1 VLDDGQGR
9 QRETDLEAL
18 NDELVGMVRESV
30 KPAHVSLWLGPDT
43 PVNDKQED
51 QRDYLSPLALVI
63 ADTHLQR
70 RAKALP
76 EGLLP
81 YLERA
86 DLILHAGD
94 LMDPTL
100 LDDLAAC
107 APVRAVRG
115 NLDPP
120 EAGLPEAVQFEF
132 GGVSMAMIHD
142 SGPKRGRRNR
152 LRRRFPGARVV
163 VFGHSHIPWLE
174 DEEGFLLLNP
184 GSPTSR
190 RRQPEHTFAL
200 LWVEGGEVRAEVL
213 AL

>member
-1 VLDDGQGR
+1 
-9 QRETDLEAL
+9 
-18 NDELVGMVRESV
+18 
-30 KPAHVSLWLGPDT
+30 
-43 PVNDKQED
+43 
-51 QRDYLSPLALVI
+51 LSPLAVVI
-63 ADTHLQR
+63 ADTHLPR
-70 RAKALP
+70 RASALP
-76 EGLLP
+76 AGLIP

-100 LDDLAAC
+100 LDELAAY
-107 APVRAVRG
+107 APVRAVGG

-120 EAGLPEAVQFEF
+120 EARLPETVEFEF
-132 GGVSMAMIHD
+132 GGVRIAMIHD

-152 LRRRFPGARVV
+152 MRRRFPGARVV

-174 DEEGFLLLNP
+174 DEELLLLNP
-184 GSPTSR
+184 GSPTDR

-200 LWVEGGEVRAEVL
+200 LCVEGGEVRAEVL

>member
-1 VLDDGQGR
+1 
-9 QRETDLEAL
+9 
-18 NDELVGMVRESV
+18 M
-30 KPAHVSLWLGPDT
+30 
-43 PVNDKQED
+43 
-51 QRDYLSPLALVI
+51 
-63 ADTHLQR
+63 ADTHLPR
-70 RAKALP
+70 RAKILP

-81 YLERA
+81 HLERA

-94 LMDPTL
+94 LMDPRL
-100 LDDLAAC
+100 FDDLAAY

-120 EAGLPEAVQFEF
+120 KVRLPETVQFEF
-132 GGVSMAMIHD
+132 GGVRTAMIHD

-152 LRRRFPGARVV
+152 IRRRFPEARVV

-174 DEEGFLLLNP
+174 DKEGLLLLNP
-184 GSPTSR
+184 GSPTDR

-200 LWVEGGEVRAEVL
+200 LRVEGGEARAEVL